1 VGAAIVAFT
10 IWVCYRSASP
20 LSRALGET
28 AMNVFLRLSAFIV
41 LCVGVAILWSGVV
54 GLVQST
60 PW

>member
-1 VGAAIVAFT
+1 MSI
-10 IWVCYRSASP
+10 
-20 LSRALGET
+20 ALVNGRVLGDN
-28 AMNVFLRLSAFIV
+28 AMNVFLRLSAFLL